1 MLMDG
6 NSPFLPALALPSS
19 TFSLH
24 SRESNFCLCFV
35 PPGTFESDS
44 TLIVTSKNGMM
55 KANPNSRLK
64 VVEKQVLSADVEAI
78 ARYSASVLERETF
91 HFLSMLILFQL
102 SFLLSYSI
110 PYILETSDRRRI
122 RPVYFGQSRR
132 ANRPEQTKEVR

>member
-1 MLMDG
+1 M
-6 NSPFLPALALPSS
+6 
-19 TFSLH
+19 
-24 SRESNFCLCFV
+24 